1 VIASF
6 FGSGLLL
13 RRVRGSD
20 EGSGTVGAALALGL
34 SLVLARQ
41 GSAWQAAATLVVTAA
56 GLIAVREFADGDPGW
71 VVVDEAAG
79 TLLATIGLAPLPAV
93 IAWVVFRTADIFK
106 ARFPGVSAAERLP
119 GATGVMADDLVAG
132 IYGLVAG
139 WLVQIVIVS

>member
-1 VIASF
+1 
-6 FGSGLLL
+6 
-13 RRVRGSD
+13 
-20 EGSGTVGAALALGL
+20 
-34 SLVLARQ
+34 
-41 GSAWQAAATLVVTAA
+41 
-56 GLIAVREFADGDPGW
+56 